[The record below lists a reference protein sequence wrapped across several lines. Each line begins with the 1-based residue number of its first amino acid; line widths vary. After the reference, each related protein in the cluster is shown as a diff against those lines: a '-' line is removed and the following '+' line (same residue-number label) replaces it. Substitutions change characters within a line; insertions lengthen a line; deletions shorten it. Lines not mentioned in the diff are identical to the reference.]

1 MEQSGRGHAP
11 AVNPYRGHSGAIAGG
26 APLAHVLTCS
36 RLPFH
41 FEFDGVPGEW
51 PTRIRHAYMPYEL
64 FLALRYLRS
73 RHKRRL
79 ARVTAVA
86 AMLGITMGVAALI
99 VTFALS
105 NGFRDEMRD
114 KILQGTAHLSILRAD
129 GLPITDHANVA
140 ERLQQVDGVESASPT
155 TYDGGLARGS
165 KGAAYA
171 VVRGIEGQAGQTAQA
186 RKWVID
192 GSFDPLFDRSP
203 LNPGRT
209 PPAVVGAELASRIGI
224 SVGDVFQIIPA
235 NEATGETMRRL
246 RVAGIFRSGLFEY
259 DSTWIYIDFQL
270 AATFAGGDHSASVMS
285 VQVKE
290 PERVKDVAATVQTA
304 LGQEYTI
311 VDWQQ
316 ANQPLFSALAL
327 ERRMGLFIIGLIIAV
342 AALNITTM
350 LILVVVERRRDI
362 AVLSTLGATRTG
374 VMLLFVIEGAV
385 VGAIGAVAGMI
396 MGLTACFVGNYFK
409 LVSLPADVYS
419 ISNVPLNVTLGEAI
433 LAAFVAFVLSV
444 LATIYPARAA
454 AQLRPVEALRDA

>member
-1 MEQSGRGHAP
+1 MS
-11 AVNPYRGHSGAIAGG
+11 AGTDVG
-26 APLAHVLTCS
+26 LL
-36 RLPFH
+36 L
-41 FEFDGVPGEW
+41 
-51 PTRIRHAYMPYEL
+51 MPYEV
-64 FLALRYLRS
+64 FLAFRYLRS

-99 VTFALS
+99 VTFALA
-105 NGFRDEMRD
+105 NGFRDEMRE
-114 KILQGTAHLSILRAD
+114 KILQGTAHLSVMRAD
-129 GLPITDHANVA
+129 GLPINDYANLA
-140 ERLQQVDGVESASPT
+140 ARLQQIDGVASASAT

-165 KGAAYA
+165 QGSAYA
-171 VVRGIEGQAGQTAQA
+171 VIRGIEGQAGPTSQA
-186 RKWVID
+186 RHWLTE
-192 GSFDPLFDRSP
+192 GSFDPLFEQSP
-203 LNPGRT
+203 LTEGRT
-209 PPAVVGAELASRIGI
+209 PPAVVGAELASRIGV
-224 SVGDVFQIIPA
+224 SVGDIFQIIPA
-235 NEATGETMRRL
+235 NEAGAETMRRL

-259 DSTWIYIDFQL
+259 DSTWIYVDFNL

-285 VQVKE
+285 VQVKDAD
-290 PERVKDVAATVQTA
+290 RVKDVGARVSAA
-304 LGQEYTI
+304 LGPGYST

-362 AVLSTLGATRTG
+362 AVLGTLGATRLG

-385 VGAIGAVAGMI
+385 VGAIGAIAGVAL
-396 MGLTACFVGNYFK
+396 GLVACYVGNYFK

-419 ISNVPLNVTLGEAI
+419 ISNVPLNVRMSETLI
-433 LAAFVAFVLSV
+433 AAAVAFVLSV

-454 AQLRPVEALRDA
+454 ARLRPVEALRDG